1 MGMKRD
7 KMTHGLKLALR
18 FNFDLILKCV
28 CLCVYVYNVH
38 WANKQ
43 TYLLSTLSVYLIAV
57 L

>member
-38 WANKQ
+38 WANEQ
-43 TYLLSTLSVYLIAV
+43 TYLLSTLSVL
-57 L
+57 